1 MGLSVEITRRRE
13 RSWIIALTGRLDSN
27 TYALLEE
34 KLASVLEEPL
44 ELVTFDMRNLEYIN
58 SMGLRTIFK
67 ARQTIKAQNGN
78 VVLSGLQPQVMRVFE
93 LAHNLFHIPIFESM
107 EETDRFFDTVL
118 EMEAENKTAPNTSP

>member
-1 MGLSVEITRRRE
+1 MGLSIEITRRRE
-13 RSWIIALTGRLDSN
+13 RSWTIALGGRLDSN

-34 KLASVLEEPL
+34 KLAYVLQEPV
-44 ELVTFDMRNLEYIN
+44 ELVTFDMRNLEYIS

-93 LAHNLFHIPIFESM
+93 LAHNLLHIPIFESM
-107 EETDRFFDTVL
+107 EEADRFFDTVL